1 MSRTL
6 LIVDDDFSNRTI
18 LRHFLSY
25 PQWNVDDAENGPLAL
40 QKLAEKN
47 YDFVFLDIE
56 MPVMNGFEVAQR
68 IRALERER
76 NPVGEHVMI
85 IALSSHD
92 DPAIRK
98 RALQSGCDQYL
109 TKPVTRTAIS
119 ELVRGSKGAIVLDED
134 MRHLV
139 PSFLEKRIE
148 EIAEVRNSIALG
160 DGEAVRRAGHR
171 MRGSFGLYG
180 FHDAAAICGE
190 VEELAQANQLAEA
203 RRRLSALSA
212 HLDQIDVHYCVTR
225 TPEA

>member
-1 MSRTL
+1 M
-6 LIVDDDFSNRTI
+6 DDDFSNRTI
-18 LRHFLSY
+18 LNHFLSY
-25 PQWNVDDAENGPLAL
+25 PHWNVDDAENGPLAL
-40 QKLAEKN
+40 QKMAGKN

-68 IRALERER
+68 IRAMERDRKSE
-76 NPVGEHVMI
+76 GEHVMI

-98 RALQSGCDQYL
+98 RAFQAGCDQYL
-109 TKPVTRTAIS
+109 TKPVTRTVIA

-139 PSFLEKRIE
+139 PPFLEKRME

-180 FHDAAAICGE
+180 FHEAAAICGE
-190 VEELAQANQLAEA
+190 MEELAQANQLADA
-203 RRRLSALSA
+203 RKRLSTLSVY
-212 HLDQIDVHYCVTR
+212 LDEIDVHYCVTK
-225 TPEA
+225 TPEV